1 MSLKGVF
8 VMKKILCLLVLLL
21 SLTATCAAFNPP
33 QPPRWYWIGSDA
45 HYGAWI
51 DTATARFYI
60 GSKEYGHSNH
70 QCALVWVEW
79 YDADK
84 DDDGHTEWY
93 FENFEDLCEQVVN
106 GALDNLIEEE
116 HLDISDETYNR
127 AIEYGRDW
135 LADTLADF
143 ESECIQDYVSDQK
156 YILDEVWE
164 RNGRC

>member
-1 MSLKGVF
+1 MSRIKDLLAEEQNIDDLKRPLYQKLGEMIYVKAKSWDGIRSWF
-8 VMKKILCLLVLLL
+8 
-21 SLTATCAAFNPP
+21 
-33 QPPRWYWIGSDA
+33 R
-45 HYGAWI
+45 
-51 DTATARFYI
+51 
-60 GSKEYGHSNH
+60 SN
-70 QCALVWVEW
+70 AE
-79 YDADK
+79 YDAGK
-84 DDDGHTEWY
+84 DDEGHTEWY
-93 FENFEDLCEQVVN
+93 FENFENLCEQAVN

-156 YILDEVWE
+156 YILDEVRE

>member
-1 MSLKGVF
+1 MSRIKDLLAEEQNIDDLKRPLYQELGEMIYVKAKSWDGIRSWF
-8 VMKKILCLLVLLL
+8 
-21 SLTATCAAFNPP
+21 
-33 QPPRWYWIGSDA
+33 R
-45 HYGAWI
+45 
-51 DTATARFYI
+51 
-60 GSKEYGHSNH
+60 SN
-70 QCALVWVEW
+70 AE
-79 YDADK
+79 YDAGK
-84 DDDGHTEWY
+84 DDEGHTEWY
-93 FENFEDLCEQVVN
+93 FENFEDLCEQAVN

-156 YILDEVWE
+156 YILDEVRE

>member
-1 MSLKGVF
+1 MSRIKDLLAEEQNIDDLKRPLYQELGEMIYVKAKSWDGIRSWF
-8 VMKKILCLLVLLL
+8 R
-21 SLTATCAAFNPP
+21 SNAE
-33 QPPRWYWIGSDA
+33 
-45 HYGAWI
+45 YGA
-51 DTATARFYI
+51 
-60 GSKEYGHSNH
+60 G
-70 QCALVWVEW
+70 
-79 YDADK
+79 K
-84 DDDGHTEWY
+84 DDEGHTEWY
-93 FENFEDLCEQVVN
+93 FENFEKLCEQAVN

-156 YILDEVWE
+156 YILDEVKE

>member
-1 MSLKGVF
+1 MSRIKDLLAEEQNIDDLK
-8 VMKKILCLLVLLL
+8 
-21 SLTATCAAFNPP
+21 
-33 QPPRWYWIGSDA
+33 QPLYQKLGEMIYVKAKNWDGIRSWFRNNA
-45 HYGAWI
+45 
-51 DTATARFYI
+51 
-60 GSKEYGHSNH
+60 E
-70 QCALVWVEW
+70 

-93 FENFEDLCEQVVN
+93 FENFEDLCKQVVN

-156 YILDEVWE
+156 YILDEVRE